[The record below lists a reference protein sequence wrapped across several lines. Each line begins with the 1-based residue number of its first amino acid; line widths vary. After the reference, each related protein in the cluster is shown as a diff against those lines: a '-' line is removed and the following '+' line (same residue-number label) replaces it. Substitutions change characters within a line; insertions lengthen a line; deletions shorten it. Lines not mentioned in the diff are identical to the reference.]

1 MSDVDWGSEGKE
13 LPKPKRR
20 VPLWVWICGSGCLL
34 AVILAIA
41 AIIFVATKASRM
53 MNQDAQWAELAQV
66 LPFDEKPQNVMI
78 VGTGEF
84 TAMAPG
90 IDDMWQIQ
98 SSTGRWQAQILKMSG
113 SKAAE
118 QRKGLATGDLGDEAR
133 ARLGP
138 FGIFEL
144 EHGQVDVQGRSL
156 NWLRFQLFEKE
167 LDEPAAADK
176 QDNADE
182 KPGFKDAMKMAFK
195 QRLMMVDLTQD
206 TDSGALILQYVMLG
220 KGGPVETS
228 DVVDFLVPFRVGPK
242 HETK

>member
-13 LPKPKRR
+13 LPKPKKR
-20 VPLWVWICGSGCLL
+20 VPLWVWICGGGCLL
-34 AVILAIA
+34 AVIALVAVIV
-41 AIIFVATKASRM
+41 FVASKASHM
-53 MNQDAQWAELAQV
+53 MNQDEQWAKLAKV
-66 LPFDEKPQNVMI
+66 LPFDEKPQDVMI

-84 TAMAPG
+84 ASMAPG

-98 SSTGRWQAQILKMSG
+98 NKSGRWQAQILKFSG

-118 QRKGLATGDLGDEAR
+118 QRKGLATGDLGDDAR

-156 NWLRFQLFEKE
+156 PWVRFQLFEKE
-167 LDEPAAADK
+167 AGDPAAEDK
-176 QDNADE
+176 QDKADE
-182 KPGFKDAMKMAFK
+182 KPGFMDAMKMATK
-195 QRLMMVDLTQD
+195 QRILMLDITPD
-206 TDSGALILQYVMLG
+206 SGSGALILQYIELG

-228 DVVDFLVPFRVGPK
+228 DVVEFLTPFQIGPK
-242 HETK
+242 HEVK